1 MLVNE
6 PGVVEDRVAFVRK
19 LKSFGEMFIC
29 EVRIE
34 LLKVTITKLLL
45 EFVINGIDITKV
57 TSEDERIMD
66 KFILLHLGILG
77 KLKIEVG

>member
-1 MLVNE
+1 
-6 PGVVEDRVAFVRK
+6 
-19 LKSFGEMFIC
+19 MFIC

-66 KFILLHLGILG
+66 KFILLHLQILG
-77 KLKIEVG
+77 KLKI